1 MIDVMNG
8 SRIATTL
15 LVTARFL
22 FGLLDE
28 LAGQHTTG
36 HQQDARAQRK
46 QRGQVSPGLRQL
58 PLLLWRGLGVGL
70 SLGLG
75 LRGLDLGLGSRG
87 RRGSR
92 LGRGCRGRSWGR
104 GWGELRRRSSL
115 LLPGLAGGCS
125 RGLVD
130 LLLALRRR
138 VGAHIY
144 RGVTLDLG
152 VVGVRVA
159 LDDVGLVL

>member
-8 SRIATTL
+8 TRIATTL

-28 LAGQHTTG
+28 LAGQYTTG

-58 PLLLWRGLGVGL
+58 PLLLGRGLGLGL

-92 LGRGCRGRSWGR
+92 LGRGCRDRS
-104 GWGELRRRSSL
+104 
-115 LLPGLAGGCS
+115 
-125 RGLVD
+125 
-130 LLLALRRR
+130 
-138 VGAHIY
+138 
-144 RGVTLDLG
+144 
-152 VVGVRVA
+152 
-159 LDDVGLVL
+159 